1 MLEEQLL
8 HTEDSVQ
15 LEEDDILVGDDIA
28 LDVLEETLVS
38 EQDWELVVLVEAL
51 DSCEVELEQ
60 LEDEEKI
67 GEDMLLVVEL
77 E

>member
-1 MLEEQLL
+1 M
-8 HTEDSVQ
+8 Q

>member
-1 MLEEQLL
+1 M
-8 HTEDSVQ
+8 Q
-15 LEEDDILVGDDIA
+15 LEEDDILVGDDIV
-28 LDVLEETLVS
+28 LDVLEDTLDS

-51 DSCEVELEQ
+51 DPCEVELEQ

-67 GEDMLLVVEL
+67 WEDMLLVVEL

>member
-1 MLEEQLL
+1 
-8 HTEDSVQ
+8 VQ
-15 LEEDDILVGDDIA
+15 LEEDDILVWDDIA

>member
-1 MLEEQLL
+1 
-8 HTEDSVQ
+8 
-15 LEEDDILVGDDIA
+15 
-28 LDVLEETLVS
+28 
-38 EQDWELVVLVEAL
+38 VLVEAL